1 MLDTRSSTVWADEA
15 STRRPMQPL
24 WWQLANV
31 SLTFALV
38 DGFGAYSQLFSLTP
52 LKYVAVQAMLLLA
65 TLILSPPRSLT
76 RVYLPLTSLLF
87 VAWWIASYLWEKNR
101 AGWVSISSRDLA
113 TITTIVVLAQVLG
126 REDFVRA
133 LLRSGYI
140 AIALVFFA
148 LAVQPSSAFVTF
160 GPAPGLRGGFIHKNT
175 MAPCLLL
182 MVAVVLCCRPH
193 VVFRRL
199 FAALVVAMVYF
210 AQTTTGFATL
220 AMVLLIYMLLGRYK
234 SAVQRLGRSAG
245 SLLMAGALVGCLV
258 AAEMFASAV
267 RLSGKDLTFSNR
279 TVIWDGVTDAINQ
292 RFWHGY
298 GYGVWENIWVDPIRG
313 INVNNGF
320 FVAHAHNAALDLM
333 LRLGAVGLALYLLI
347 LLATIRSGWRGLLND
362 DQFGRLALL
371 TCAIVISFGFSEALP
386 AYGVWPGLLI
396 AFTTLSRRGPSS
408 EPIVGTRP

>member
-1 MLDTRSSTVWADEA
+1 MLDTRPSMVWADEA
-15 STRRPMQPL
+15 GARRPMQPI

-65 TLILSPPRSLT
+65 TLILSPQRSLT
-76 RVYLPLTSLLF
+76 RVFLPLTSLLF
-87 VAWWIASYLWEKNR
+87 VAWWVASYMWDQNR
-101 AGWVSISSRDLA
+101 AGWISITSRDLA

-126 REDFVRA
+126 RDDFVRA

-140 AIALVFFA
+140 AIGLVFFA
-148 LAVQPSSAFVTF
+148 LAVQPGSAYVTF

-175 MAPCLLL
+175 LAPCLLL
-182 MVAVVLCCRPH
+182 MVAVVLCCRPQ

-199 FAALVVAMVYF
+199 FVGLVVVMVYF

-220 AMVLLIYMLLGRYK
+220 AMVLLIYALLGRYK
-234 SAVQRLGRSAG
+234 SAVERLGRSAG
-245 SLLMAGALVGCLV
+245 SMLMIGALLASVV
-258 AAEMFASAV
+258 AAEMFASVV
-267 RLSGKDLTFSNR
+267 RLSGKDLTFSLR
-279 TVIWDGVTDAINQ
+279 TVIWEGVTDAISH

-298 GYGVWENIWVDPIRG
+298 GYAVWENIWINPIRS

-320 FVAHAHNAALDLM
+320 LVAHAHNAALDLM
-333 LRLGAVGLALYLLI
+333 LRLGVIGLTLYLL
-347 LLATIRSGWRGLLND
+347 LLLSTIRSGWRGLKAD
-362 DQFGRLALL
+362 DPFGRLTLL
-371 TCAIVISFGFSEALP
+371 ACAIIVSFGFSEALP

-396 AFTTLSRRGPSS
+396 AFSTLSRRTTVES
-408 EPIVGTRP
+408 IADARP